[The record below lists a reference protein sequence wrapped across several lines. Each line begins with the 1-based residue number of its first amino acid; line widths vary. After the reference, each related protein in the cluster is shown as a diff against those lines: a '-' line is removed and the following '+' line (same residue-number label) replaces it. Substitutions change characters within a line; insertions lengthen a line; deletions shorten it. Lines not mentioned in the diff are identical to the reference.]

1 MYIKKFHIEEFGPLE
16 NVQADNLPQT
26 MAVFLGDNEAGKSS
40 SMEFIR
46 TMLTGIPNRRDLL
59 SQNMK
64 KFKGGSMLL
73 DDEKYG
79 ELLVE
84 RNFSARSNRN
94 LKVFG
99 KNGKKIDNAVFYK
112 ATDHISQDVY
122 RLVFGFTLAELQNF
136 SAFQDTGVFENILG
150 ASYGLGLVS
159 PDIALQKIREKM
171 EILYKSK
178 GKNSVLQE
186 LFAKWKDEHSLFE
199 QNAKRV
205 EKFDE
210 LQNKLLTAKE
220 SYQELKQEKSHIKEK
235 EAELHKLLALWGQ
248 WKKWADL
255 QQEFINMKAVGGS
268 FFGSSTDNTKNSD
281 DFSEN
286 SEILFAKILEQRRF
300 KEEHAAALFLSMR
313 ECEAKLRK
321 FHIKTALIS
330 QYQPIKDLA
339 PLYLEAKKTLEEIP
353 LQEVQAEQAQ
363 HSLAKQNAKVLDKW
377 HVFNA
382 SPLVYGFDSPELTLE
397 HFAAVLGDDIFPED
411 LEKYAAKI
419 RDAKNH
425 AQNAETALEYAKR
438 DVDKAARKYEAVL
451 EEKNSQNSDSLTDF
465 QKNSLLRQEDID
477 FEQDLQIWQNR
488 LQETKEKENGCLDE
502 SAVKCAEFLNQAKN
516 LGFTSLKDST
526 ISKENA
532 KEFLQV
538 YMQLAQTVATARKN
552 EQKLSDLHREY
563 TDLTQKARTL
573 QEESERRKKQ
583 PAAFTEQDKKRMEKI
598 RAIEKTIPNIL
609 NQLEEIRQKSHAAP
623 QEKLPKFAH
632 IPSAAC
638 FVFGIAFLLM
648 RLGSTGAS
656 VESFAGTLN
665 IPLFLPVLLLAA
677 GAGLEGFFHI
687 LEKKSVP
694 ETSDTASE
702 KINTLMQD
710 LQELLDIEEKL
721 LQTFYP
727 EQIQNR
733 GQNAQNAEEHS
744 GSREEFLQFNQ
755 TLHEKIEE
763 PKLSKLD
770 RIIEKAKERASLY
783 SHYANSFRFETDSGT
798 DINPDETESLTRKA
812 KETENKI
819 KACMA
824 DLQVNFEDTEK
835 LPAFFKS
842 IERLDNLVQEINAL
856 SIRVRDCRTVYEDF
870 LLWIKNTLPH
880 LFEKFSSLPA
890 GEYLPALTQYRQKV
904 RDEQFARIQNLHGA
918 IFAQSLAALEES
930 REHCQNVEK
939 TLAERKSH
947 LKEIYE
953 ELAEFLCKTGFLF
966 KDMQKKFVELLCAE
980 EQEQDILSGAFLSV
994 RQCTEALY
1002 RLHALHE
1009 EQKQRRTHIQNLH
1022 GRLKEFT
1029 DPLRTVLMRS
1039 EFSPKETIR
1048 EDKDYIQV
1056 YQDLCEELEQ
1066 EYTLFGQKENLL
1078 AEYEETQKRCQKAE
1092 QEVQEV
1098 EKALQELYA
1107 AANVQDEEALKSL
1120 FAKIKESERYIQQA
1134 VILEE
1139 SLREEKCPRFVE
1151 KSRHPVQR
1159 EYKKLP
1165 DQAELPEIFSF
1176 FDENAKERFER
1187 ELMELSEED
1196 AGLERIEKHIRELTA
1211 KVEAE
1216 SSALYEESLSNEAG
1230 YRMKKTEEE
1239 IKAKY
1244 NEWLEFAF
1252 AAEILERAK
1261 KQYEENSQPEIVR
1274 IASEFFAQIT
1284 DGAWQDIKVSLEDR
1298 SVRVLDESKKALPAE
1313 MLSQG
1318 AKEQLYLSLRLAHI
1332 RHRSLT
1338 KQPLPLLMDDILVNF
1353 DEKRMK
1359 NTAKVLNLM
1368 VRETLDMHSSQQIL
1382 YYTCHERTAQILLE
1396 TVQNAKLFHVRDKKI
1411 FAG

>member
-1 MYIKKFHIEEFGPLE
+1 MYIKQFHIEEFGPLE

-64 KFKGGSMLL
+64 KFRGGSMLL
-73 DDEKYG
+73 EDEKYG

-94 LKVFG
+94 LKVYG
-99 KNGKKIDNAVFYK
+99 ENGKRIDNAVFYK

-199 QNAKRV
+199 QNTKRV

-210 LQNKLLTAKE
+210 LQNRLYTAKE
-220 SYQELKQEKSHIKEK
+220 SYKELKQEKSHIKEK
-235 EAELHKLLALWGQ
+235 KAELHKLLALWGQ

-255 QQEFINMKAVGGS
+255 QKEFVKMKAVGGDL
-268 FFGSSTDNTKNSD
+268 FGITADNMEHPAE
-281 DFSEN
+281 FSG
-286 SEILFAKILEQRRF
+286 SAEILFAKILEQRKI
-300 KEEHAAALFLSMR
+300 KEEYAASLFLSLR
-313 ECEAKLRK
+313 EHEARLKK
-321 FHIKTALIS
+321 FQIKTALIS
-330 QYQPIKDLA
+330 QYRPIKDLA
-339 PLYLEAKKTLEEIP
+339 PLYLEAQKILAEIP
-353 LQEVQAEQAQ
+353 LQEVQAEQAL
-363 HSLAKQNAKVLDKW
+363 HSLAKQNTKVLDKW
-377 HVFNA
+377 YVFNT
-382 SPLVYGFDSPELTLE
+382 SPLVHGFDKPELTLE
-397 HFAAVLGDDIFPED
+397 HFAAVLEDGIFPED
-411 LEKYAAKI
+411 LEKYAIKI
-419 RDAKNH
+419 REAKNH
-425 AQNAETALEYAKR
+425 VQNARTALDYAKR
-438 DVDKAARKYEAVL
+438 DVEKAAGKYEAVL
-451 EEKNSQNSDSLTDF
+451 EEKNSRNSDSLTDF

-488 LQETKEKENGCLDE
+488 LQETGEKEKACLNDSE
-502 SAVKCAEFLNQAKN
+502 TKCAEFLNQAKN
-516 LGFTSLKDST
+516 LGFMPLKDST
-526 ISKENA
+526 ITKENA
-532 KEFLQV
+532 KDFLQV
-538 YMQLAQTVATARKN
+538 YMQLAQAVRNIRKC
-552 EQKLSDLHREY
+552 EQEVSALHREY
-563 TDLTQKARTL
+563 KDLTEKARSL
-573 QEESERRKKQ
+573 QKQCEDRKKQ
-583 PAAFTEQDKKRMEKI
+583 TAAYTEQDKKRMEKI
-598 RAIEKTIPNIL
+598 RAIEKTIPEL
-609 NQLEEIRQKSHAAP
+609 LRQLEEIQQKTRTQQ

-638 FVFGIAFLLM
+638 FVFGTVFLLL
-648 RLGSTGAS
+648 RLGSADAG
-656 VESFAGTLN
+656 VETFLGTLN
-665 IPLFLPVLLLAA
+665 IPLFLPALLLAA
-677 GAGLEGFFHI
+677 GAGLEGFFRI
-687 LEKKSVP
+687 LDKKNGDGPQSA
-694 ETSDTASE
+694 DHE
-702 KINTLMQD
+702 KINALMQD

-727 EQIQNR
+727 EQTVRNTVQ
-733 GQNAQNAEEHS
+733 HS
-744 GSREEFLQFNQ
+744 ENREEFLQFDQ
-755 TLHEKIEE
+755 ALHEKIDG

-770 RIIEKAKERASLY
+770 RLIEKAKERASLY
-783 SHYANSFRFETDSGT
+783 SHYANSFRFDTDGEPDTTPETIKD
-798 DINPDETESLTRKA
+798 LYRKA
-812 KETENKI
+812 ADTENQI
-819 KACMA
+819 KNCMKG
-824 DLQVNFEDTEK
+824 LQVELESTDK
-835 LPAFFKS
+835 IPVFFKL

-856 SIRVRDCRTVYEDF
+856 SIQIRGCHAVYEDF

-880 LFEKFSSLPA
+880 LFEQFSVMPA
-890 GEYLPALTQYRQKV
+890 EEYLPALCEYRQKV
-904 RDEQFARIQNLHGA
+904 REEQFNRIQTRHGA

-930 REHCQNVEK
+930 REHCQSVEK
-939 TLAERKSH
+939 TLAERKAN
-947 LKEIYE
+947 LEEIYS
-953 ELAEFLCKTGFLF
+953 ELSEFLCSAGFLF
-966 KDMQKKFVELLCAE
+966 KEMRKKFVELLCAE
-980 EQEQDILSGAFLSV
+980 EQEQDIFSGTFLKV
-994 RQCTEALY
+994 KQCTEALY
-1002 RLHALHE
+1002 RLHSLHE
-1009 EQKQRRTHIQNLH
+1009 EQKQRRNHIRNLH
-1022 GRLKEFT
+1022 ESLKEFT

-1066 EYTLFGQKENLL
+1066 EQTLFGQKENLQ
-1078 AEYEETQKRCQKAE
+1078 AEYEEIQKRHAKAE

-1098 EKALQELYA
+1098 EKALQELYT
-1107 AANVQDEEALKSL
+1107 AANVQDEDALKAL
-1120 FAKIKESERYIQQA
+1120 FAKIRESERYIQQA

-1139 SLREEKCPRFVE
+1139 SLREEYCPRFVD
-1151 KSRHPVQR
+1151 KSPCPLQR
-1159 EYKKLP
+1159 EYKTKAE
-1165 DQAELPEIFSF
+1165 QAELPEIFSF

-1196 AGLERIEKHIRELTA
+1196 AGLERIEKHIRELAA

-1252 AAEILERAK
+1252 AEEILERAK
-1261 KQYEENSQPEIVR
+1261 KRYEENSQPEIVR
-1274 IASEFFAQIT
+1274 IASEFFARIT
-1284 DGAWQDIKVSLEDR
+1284 DGAWQDIKVGLEDR
-1298 SVRVLDESKKALPAE
+1298 SVRVLDENQKPLPAE

-1332 RHRSLT
+1332 KHRSLS
-1338 KQPLPLLMDDILVNF
+1338 KRPLPLLMDDILVNF

-1359 NTAKVLNLM
+1359 NTAKVLDLM
-1368 VRETLDMHSSQQIL
+1368 VRETLDMYNNQQIL

-1396 TVQNAKLFHVRDKKI
+1396 TVQDAKLYHVRDKKI
-1411 FAG
+1411 FAD